1 MPDTAVPL
9 QIDPIR
15 LEVLKNGFD
24 MIADEMALILMR
36 TAHSP
41 IVRDSMDFSTAICDA
56 EGRTLAQGVT
66 TPMHLG
72 SFYDA
77 MRFLLDRYGNDTRPG
92 DVFIGND
99 PYAAAGQHL
108 PDIYIVKP
116 LFHDGA
122 LIGWATSLAHHADV
136 GGIVPG
142 SNALGATEIYQEGL
156 RLPFLK
162 LRDAGRTN
170 QAIWDI
176 VALNVRVPDQV
187 LGDLKAQEAA
197 CIAGEREFLELFK
210 RHGAVTMHRYIEALH
225 DYAERL
231 TRVEIT
237 EIPDGTYRFT
247 DHIDGLGENPE
258 PIVFQL
264 ALTVTGDTVIADW
277 TGSSLQVPGGV
288 NTPLPFTKA
297 CVYAALR
304 SVMGADIPNCHGF
317 TRPITVSAPLGTV
330 VNSVHPAPT
339 GARGITGYRMI
350 DCMFGALA
358 QAVPERV
365 AADGAGGSTL
375 PSFGGYIDGRAF
387 VFSET
392 FMGTWGATALHDGQE
407 GVPHIGANQAN
418 VPIEMIEQSYP
429 LRIQRYGIVPGTGGP
444 GRHRGGHAMMRD
456 YEFLAESGTF
466 SVRSD
471 KRAFPPHGL
480 FGGKPGQPSRNT
492 LETATGSRT
501 LPALLTL
508 PIRLCR
514 GDVFRHV
521 MAGGGGYGDPM
532 ERDPQSVLDDVIEE
546 TLTAAEA
553 DRDYGVVIGAGPS
566 VDRAATAARRAPFT
580 RAAPTS

>member
-1 MPDTAVPL
+1 MTAHPT
-9 QIDPIR
+9 IDPIR

-24 MIADEMALILMR
+24 TIADEMALILMR

-56 EGRTLAQGVT
+56 QGRTLAQGVT

-77 MRFLLDRYGNDTRPG
+77 MRFLIDRFGTDIHPG
-92 DVFIGND
+92 DLFIAND

-108 PDIYIVKP
+108 PDIYIIKP
-116 LFHDGA
+116 LFFDGT
-122 LIGWATSLAHHADV
+122 LSGWATTLAHHADV

-142 SNALGATEIYQEGL
+142 SNALGASEIYQEGL

-162 LRDAGRTN
+162 LQEAGRPN

-176 VALNVRVPDQV
+176 IALNVRVPDMV
-187 LGDLKAQEAA
+187 LGDLKAQIAA
-197 CIAGEREFLELFK
+197 CTAGEREYVDLFR
-210 RHGAVTMHRYIEALH
+210 RHGPAAMALYTEALH

-231 TRVEIT
+231 ARAEFTD
-237 EIPDGTYRFT
+237 IPDGTYHFT

-258 PIVFQL
+258 PVIFQL
-264 ALTVTGDTVIADW
+264 ALTVANDTVTADW
-277 TGSSLQVPGGV
+277 AGTSPQVAGGI

-297 CVYAALR
+297 AVYTALR
-304 SVMGADIPNCHGF
+304 SVMTADVPNCHGF
-317 TRPITVSAPLGTV
+317 TRAITVTAPLGTV

-339 GARGITGYRMI
+339 GARGISGYRMI

-358 QAVPERV
+358 QAVPDRV
-365 AADGAGGSTL
+365 AADGTGGSTL
-375 PSFGGYIDGRAF
+375 PSFGGYVDGKAF

-392 FMGTWGATALHDGQE
+392 FMGTWGATAAHDGQE
-407 GVPHIGANQAN
+407 GVPHMGANQAN

-429 LRIQRYGIVPGTGGP
+429 LRIQRYGLVPGTGGP
-444 GRHRGGHAMMRD
+444 GRHRGGHALMRD
-456 YEFLAESGTF
+456 YEFLAETGTF

-480 FGGKPGQPSRNT
+480 QGGHPGQPSIN
-492 LETATGSRT
+492 LLQTAAGTRT
-501 LPALLTL
+501 LPALLTVPVTL
-508 PIRLCR
+508 AR

-521 MAGGGGYGDPM
+521 MASGGGYGNPM
-532 ERDPQSVLDDVIEE
+532 HRDPAAVLHDVQEE
-546 TLTAAEA
+546 TLTIEAAA
-553 DRDYGVVIGAGPS
+553 HDYGVAITPEGA
-566 VDRAATAARRAPFT
+566 VDSAATARLRGA
-580 RAAPTS
+580 